1 MSKKN
6 KVIYWIS
13 TGLLVAMM
21 LMSVGMY
28 FFKHEMVSGV
38 FTSLGYPIYMV
49 YPLAI
54 AKFLGVVAIATR
66 KSAFLKG
73 WAYAGFSFVFMLAL
87 SAHLN
92 AKDGGYVPPIVA
104 MILLATSYMFDR
116 KVSAAS
122 RVEA

>member
-13 TGLLVAMM
+13 TGLLSAMM

-38 FTSLGYPIYMV
+38 FTSLGYPSFMV
-49 YPLAI
+49 YPLAS
-54 AKFLGVVAIATR
+54 AKFLGVVAIVTR

-92 AKDGGYVPPIVA
+92 AKDGDYVPPIVA

-116 KVSAAS
+116 KVSAET